1 MKNSIL
7 ILLALFSLSAYS
19 YAQTADDILGTWK
32 SEHGSGQIEILKR
45 GDLYFGKLVWLKEPN
60 DEAGKPKLDKHN
72 PSEELRNQPVIGLEL
87 LKNFQYN
94 GKNTWGNGKVYNPKN
109 GNTYNAQLT
118 LIDEDKLNMRA
129 YFGIALIGKTETWTR
144 VK

>member
-7 ILLALFSLSAYS
+7 IVLALFSMAAYS
-19 YAQTADDILGTWK
+19 HAQTAPDILGIWK

-45 GDLYFGKLVWLKEPN
+45 GELYFGKLVWLKEPN
-60 DEAGKPKLDKHN
+60 DESGKPKLDKNN

-87 LKNFQYN
+87 LKNFEYG
-94 GKNTWGNGKVYNPKN
+94 GKNIWRNGKVYNPKN

-118 LIDEDKLNMRA
+118 LIDDDKLNMRA

-144 VK
+144 IK